1 MNQNREFDD
10 NNNNLEDNIDNQDLE
25 NKNGS
30 KQIDLINDI
39 YESNENNYN
48 QIGINIFEN
57 SKEEE
62 KDNEYNNEE
71 YEDENIE
78 NKNIYDN
85 KDGANGNEDEKTSQN
100 LINDDNYEEEEK
112 DEKQINK
119 IPIITNKN
127 KNINYNINNIDN
139 NNNLYYKKIP
149 YHNPIFSNEINYENN
164 NIDINL
170 NELENIEKEEN
181 QEKLISLQNEIII
194 YKDDIDNKNIQILSL
209 ENEIKI
215 YQQQIEQQNQ

>member
-10 NNNNLEDNIDNQDLE
+10 NNNNSEDNIDNQDLE

-71 YEDENIE
+71 YEDENI
-78 NKNIYDN
+78 
-85 KDGANGNEDEKTSQN
+85 
-100 LINDDNYEEEEK
+100 
-112 DEKQINK
+112 
-119 IPIITNKN
+119 
-127 KNINYNINNIDN
+127 
-139 NNNLYYKKIP
+139 
-149 YHNPIFSNEINYENN
+149 
-164 NIDINL
+164 
-170 NELENIEKEEN
+170 
-181 QEKLISLQNEIII
+181 
-194 YKDDIDNKNIQILSL
+194 
-209 ENEIKI
+209 
-215 YQQQIEQQNQ
+215 